1 METTNGQKPHL
12 RIIVDAYG
20 GDNAPLE
27 ILRGAALA
35 VAEYGH
41 TILLTGN
48 EADIRRVAAEN
59 AVPLDGMEIVDAS
72 DVITMDDEP
81 KSILKEHKGC
91 SMAVGLRLLAEGKG
105 DAFVSAGSTGALI
118 MGATFFVKRIKGVS
132 RAALAPLVPSDKGPF
147 MLIDSGANVECR
159 PEMLLQFAHMG
170 SIYMTKVM
178 HNGRAARVGLL
189 NVGTEDHKGGP
200 LQQEANTLQMCIRD
214 RYGAYLGPLLSVC
227 PDCREI
233 AAPLAGR
240 LSDTQTP
247 QGIFCICRRLDNR
260 LPLGKIKRNGRY
272 LLLEDVQDPGNL
284 GTIVRTAEAFGID
297 GLFLT
302 AGCCDLYNPKVL
314 RGSMGGV
321 LRLASA
327 RTEDPSG
334 LLACLREKGLSA
346 FACVADAGARPVQ
359 QTRLGEGC
367 VCLIGNEGAG
377 LRPETAAL
385 CDERITIPMK
395 GRAESLNA
403 SIAAAIVLWE
413 MTR

>member
-1 METTNGQKPHL
+1 MAWNDPVSHKESAARPAAGPITSRDNPLIKEYARL
-12 RIIVDAYG
+12 AADAAFRRESG
-20 GDNAPLE
+20 LFALE
-27 ILRGAALA
+27 GARLCADAAASGAAVRTVLYTA
-35 VAEYGH
+35 
-41 TILLTGN
+41 
-48 EADIRRVAAEN
+48 RAAE
-59 AVPLDGMEIVDAS
+59 
-72 DVITMDDEP
+72 
-81 KSILKEHKGC
+81 
-91 SMAVGLRLLAEGKG
+91 
-105 DAFVSAGSTGALI
+105 
-118 MGATFFVKRIKGVS
+118 
-132 RAALAPLVPSDKGPF
+132 
-147 MLIDSGANVECR
+147 
-159 PEMLLQFAHMG
+159 Q
-170 SIYMTKVM
+170 
-178 HNGRAARVGLL
+178 
-189 NVGTEDHKGGP
+189 
-200 LQQEANTLQMCIRD
+200 
-214 RYGAYLGPLLSVC
+214 YGAYLGPLLSVC

-327 RTEDPSG
+327 RTEDPSS

-346 FACVADAGARPVQ
+346 FACVADAGARPVH

>member
-1 METTNGQKPHL
+1 M
-12 RIIVDAYG
+12 RRRG
-20 GDNAPLE
+20 GV
-27 ILRGAALA
+27 GAAVRTVLYTA
-35 VAEYGH
+35 
-41 TILLTGN
+41 
-48 EADIRRVAAEN
+48 RAAE
-59 AVPLDGMEIVDAS
+59 
-72 DVITMDDEP
+72 
-81 KSILKEHKGC
+81 
-91 SMAVGLRLLAEGKG
+91 
-105 DAFVSAGSTGALI
+105 
-118 MGATFFVKRIKGVS
+118 
-132 RAALAPLVPSDKGPF
+132 
-147 MLIDSGANVECR
+147 
-159 PEMLLQFAHMG
+159 Q
-170 SIYMTKVM
+170 
-178 HNGRAARVGLL
+178 
-189 NVGTEDHKGGP
+189 
-200 LQQEANTLQMCIRD
+200 
-214 RYGAYLGPLLSVC
+214 YGAYLGPLLSVC

-233 AAPLAGR
+233 AAPLAGPAVGHA
-240 LSDTQTP
+240 DP

-327 RTEDPSG
+327 RTEDPSS